1 VNLVLYLIP
10 HNTYHIVKTQQFV
23 VLQREA
29 QYMVSD
35 STTAIL
41 ERLPVIELRSQ
52 LSISVDCITFGCFA
66 SRFTDGKVRL
76 VDDRIDVTCSVLLIQ
91 RLY

>member
-1 VNLVLYLIP
+1 VIYRESGVISHP
-10 HNTYHIVKTQQFV
+10 SQYHIVKTQQFV

-41 ERLPVIELRSQ
+41 ERPPVIELRN
-52 LSISVDCITFGCFA
+52 ICITFGCFA
-66 SRFTDGKVRL
+66 SHFTDGKVRL
-76 VDDRIDVTCSVLLIQ
+76 VDDRIEVACTVLLVF
-91 RLY
+91 L